1 MANRITEDVMS
12 TALASAY
19 GKYIVVT
26 CLTLILASLMSPLL
40 LFDRLV
46 CNLSKP
52 SCLVLLFFLVLAF
65 LSFFWLYGDLRRLK
79 VIVITVH
86 N

>member
-52 SCLVLLFFLVLAF
+52 SCLVLLLFLVLAF